1 MVVEERLGER
11 HESFETVK
19 DRLADDSGSGC
30 AAVDYDC
37 AVVEKILNF
46 KSNLKSEKD
55 KNLVAKERLAAVDQQ
70 NGQD

>member
-1 MVVEERLGER
+1 MVVEERLGEC

-30 AAVDYDC
+30 AAADYDC
-37 AVVEKILNF
+37 AAVEKI
-46 KSNLKSEKD
+46 
-55 KNLVAKERLAAVDQQ
+55 LVAKERLAAVDQQ

>member
-1 MVVEERLGER
+1 MVVEECLGEC

-46 KSNLKSEKD
+46 KSN
-55 KNLVAKERLAAVDQQ
+55 
-70 NGQD
+70 